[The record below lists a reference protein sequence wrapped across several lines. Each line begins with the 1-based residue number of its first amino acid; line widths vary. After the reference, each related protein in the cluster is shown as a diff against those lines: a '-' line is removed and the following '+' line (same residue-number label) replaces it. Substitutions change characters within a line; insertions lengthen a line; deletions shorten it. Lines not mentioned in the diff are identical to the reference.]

1 VLACNISD
9 LDPSKGLHALLGGGE
24 AEILCQL
31 SAFRHTPEVPSA
43 PSTRGHAS
51 AHAFFWV
58 QEYANDF
65 ALMLHDSRCTVREHL
80 VAQSMQR
87 KVSASFPKALSGSP
101 LGSSLTA
108 ACGGW

>member
-1 VLACNISD
+1 MLACNISD

-31 SAFRHTPEVPSA
+31 SAFRHTPEVSSAASDAA
-43 PSTRGHAS
+43 PSPWPLLTLGR
-51 AHAFFWV
+51 V

-65 ALMLHDSRCTVREHL
+65 ALMLNDSRCTVREHL

-87 KVSASFPKALSGSP
+87 KVSAAFPKALSGPP
-101 LGSSLTA
+101 LGSSLA
-108 ACGGW
+108 SHI